1 MQPKKYPVGIQTFE
15 IIRREGYLYVDK
27 TDYIWNLVHGG
38 GKAFFLNR
46 PRRFGKSLLLSTMQA
61 YFEGRRDLFEGLA
74 IDGLET
80 EWEPGPVIRLDM
92 SLVKQVDVDGLMAS
106 LDRILRSQ
114 EERFGGN
121 PADVTPGSRLQTLIQ
136 RAAGGERGSVVILVD
151 EYDAPLLNV
160 VDDPEMLERFR
171 QVMRE
176 FYIPLKAC
184 DADLRFVFLTGITKF
199 SQLLVFSELNNLVN
213 ISMNPAYAG
222 ICGISEEELHS
233 QMEPD
238 VQALS
243 DALGIGLDETYAR
256 LKTFYDGYH
265 FCEPSPDL
273 YNPFSLLSSFFNRSI
288 DSYWF
293 GTGTP
298 TSLIK
303 MISSHGWQIT
313 DLESC
318 DALDS
323 DFDQPTESMDSPLP
337 MLYQAGY
344 LTIKAYD
351 RESTV
356 YTLGIP
362 NQEVSR
368 GLSESLV
375 RHVAKGALTSHNA
388 FLIKFARD
396 FRNGDIDEALARLRA
411 YLAGIPYHLGSRDER
426 GFQTKFYLIFD
437 LLGIQIA
444 TEFKTATGRVD
455 AVVRSRGT
463 TYVMEFKYGKTAA
476 EALAQIYSKDYALPF
491 SAGDGRVIKVG
502 VSFSPDEQTID
513 DWIIRSE

>member
-1 MQPKKYPVGIQTFE
+1 MTTSLCHGGPAFLFAAE
-15 IIRREGYLYVDK
+15 II
-27 TDYIWNLVHGG
+27 
-38 GKAFFLNR
+38 A
-46 PRRFGKSLLLSTMQA
+46 RFALLSDFIKCRSLLTHA
-61 YFEGRRDLFEGLA
+61 AKWAARRSFGLLPSVA
-74 IDGLET
+74 DGYT
-80 EWEPGPVIRLDM
+80 RANARGGAHA
-92 SLVKQVDVDGLMAS
+92 VD
-106 LDRILRSQ
+106 LRSQ
-114 EERFGGN
+114 EERFGSN
-121 PADVTPGSRLQTLIQ
+121 PADITPGSRLQTLIQ
-136 RAAGGERGSVVILVD
+136 RAAGGGKGSVVILVD
-151 EYDAPLLNV
+151 EHDAPLLNV
-160 VDDPEMLERFR
+160 VDDPKMLERFR

-176 FYIPLKAC
+176 FYIPLKTC

-199 SQLLVFSELNNLVN
+199 SQLSVFSELNNLVS

-233 QMEPD
+233 QMGPD

-243 DALGIGLDETYAR
+243 DALGIGPDETFAR
-256 LKTFYDGYH
+256 LKTFYDGHH

-273 YNPFSLLSSFFNRSI
+273 YNPFSLLSAFFNRSI

-303 MISSHGWQIT
+303 MISSHGWQIA

-337 MLYQAGY
+337 MLHQAGY

-368 GLSESLV
+368 GLSENLV

-388 FLIKFARD
+388 FLIKLARD
-396 FRNGDIDEALARLRA
+396 FRNGDLDGALARLRA

-476 EALAQIYSKDYALPF
+476 EALAQIDSKDYALPF
-491 SAGDGRVIKVG
+491 SADDGRVIKVG
-502 VSFSPDEQTID
+502 VNFSPDEQTID
-513 DWIIRSE
+513 DWIIRGA